1 MRSNHNEVSRS
12 FLSLYT
18 PGDAQ
23 QLTAEY
29 VKTRR
34 RALHLSRRELSE
46 KTGIPE
52 ITITRFERTGQI
64 SFRQFLVLWAAVDNI
79 DRLQF
84 LWTPEEP
91 SPVMM
96 SDFLAL

>member
-84 LWTPEEP
+84 LWTPEGLLWQKP
-91 SPVMM
+91 HPGT
-96 SDFLAL
+96 

>member
-64 SFRQFLVLWAAVDNI
+64 SLRQFLVLWAAVDNI

>member
-1 MRSNHNEVSRS
+1 MRSNHSEVFPSL
-12 FLSLYT
+12 LSLYT

-91 SPVMM
+91 KPVMM